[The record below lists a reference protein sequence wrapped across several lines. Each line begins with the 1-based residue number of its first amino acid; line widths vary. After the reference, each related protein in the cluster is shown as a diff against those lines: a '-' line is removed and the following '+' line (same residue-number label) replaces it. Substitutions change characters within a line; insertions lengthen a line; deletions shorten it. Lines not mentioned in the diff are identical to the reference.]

1 MKELGNLRT
10 VLDAQTDK
18 GKDTEGGRKTAVIFE
33 HDTLFRLQE
42 GIELLNK
49 VREEL
54 QEGGI
59 EILIQLAHV
68 GLASLHLLQQLV
80 EFSCLHQFHYSLAHG
95 LYLVDIDGTKAQE
108 STNIYFLHLVT
119 LVERMVHLVKRMV
132 HLVKTLIC
140 QLQGMVGFLQLMMG
154 RSNALALLVDIVE
167 QEHNHKEKQG
177 RTRYHEPQMLVARRK
192 FFLIS
197 LLNLREHRHDLAA
210 ADRRIENGSRL
221 PGKLDI
227 LVRALLLAQFG
238 VEQIGNFPERPL
250 VHHSQLDIADSR
262 TQEAAEVLLF
272 ITKLIVGQAA
282 IKLNDGILM
291 GARFRHRQPLI
302 AQSQS
307 LLHIACIAYPHL
319 LHLQIKVII
328 MAESAVY
335 CSLIGIMLAGII
347 FLQGRNVGI
356 ICHLAIQVLAS
367 PEVVAFALS
376 IKISDIDRLQQV
388 VRFGIIARGGFLESK
403 QRLDISHLLF
413 IAHSEGKFHTLVD
426 VFQRHVVL
434 VGAVF
439 LKERKTGIILTA

>member
-1 MKELGNLRT
+1 
-10 VLDAQTDK
+10 
-18 GKDTEGGRKTAVIFE
+18 
-33 HDTLFRLQE
+33 
-42 GIELLNK
+42 
-49 VREEL
+49 
-54 QEGGI
+54 
-59 EILIQLAHV
+59 
-68 GLASLHLLQQLV
+68 
-80 EFSCLHQFHYSLAHG
+80 
-95 LYLVDIDGTKAQE
+95 
-108 STNIYFLHLVT
+108 
-119 LVERMVHLVKRMV
+119 
-132 HLVKTLIC
+132 
-140 QLQGMVGFLQLMMG
+140 
-154 RSNALALLVDIVE
+154 
-167 QEHNHKEKQG
+167 
-177 RTRYHEPQMLVARRK
+177 MLVARRK
-192 FFLIS
+192 FFLIA

-227 LVRALLLAQFG
+227 LVRALLLARFG
-238 VEQIGNFPERPL
+238 VEQIGNFPERTL

-262 TQEAAEVLLF
+262 TQEAAEELLF
-272 ITKLIVGQAA
+272 IAKLIVGQAA
-282 IKLNDGILM
+282 IKLYNGILM

-307 LLHIACIAYPHL
+307 LLHIARIAYPHL

-328 MAESAVY
+328 MAECAVY

-367 PEVVAFALS
+367 PEVVSFALS

-388 VRFGIIARGGFLESK
+388 VRFGIIARGRFLESK
-403 QRLDISHLLF
+403 QRLGIFHLLF

>member
-1 MKELGNLRT
+1 
-10 VLDAQTDK
+10 
-18 GKDTEGGRKTAVIFE
+18 
-33 HDTLFRLQE
+33 
-42 GIELLNK
+42 
-49 VREEL
+49 
-54 QEGGI
+54 
-59 EILIQLAHV
+59 
-68 GLASLHLLQQLV
+68 
-80 EFSCLHQFHYSLAHG
+80 
-95 LYLVDIDGTKAQE
+95 
-108 STNIYFLHLVT
+108 
-119 LVERMVHLVKRMV
+119 
-132 HLVKTLIC
+132 
-140 QLQGMVGFLQLMMG
+140 
-154 RSNALALLVDIVE
+154 
-167 QEHNHKEKQG
+167 
-177 RTRYHEPQMLVARRK
+177 MLVARRK
-192 FFLIS
+192 FFLIA

-227 LVRALLLAQFG
+227 LMRALLLARVG
-238 VEQIGNFPERPL
+238 VEKIGNFPERTL

-262 TQEAAEVLLF
+262 TQEAAEKLLF

-282 IKLNDGILM
+282 IKLYNGILM

-307 LLHIACIAYPHL
+307 LLHIACIACPHL

-328 MAESAVY
+328 MAECAVY
-335 CSLIGIMLAGII
+335 CSLIGITLAGII

-388 VRFGIIARGGFLESK
+388 VRFGIIARGRFLESK
-403 QRLDISHLLF
+403 QRLGIFHLLF

-426 VFQRHVVL
+426 VFQRHVIL

>member
-1 MKELGNLRT
+1 
-10 VLDAQTDK
+10 
-18 GKDTEGGRKTAVIFE
+18 
-33 HDTLFRLQE
+33 
-42 GIELLNK
+42 
-49 VREEL
+49 
-54 QEGGI
+54 
-59 EILIQLAHV
+59 
-68 GLASLHLLQQLV
+68 
-80 EFSCLHQFHYSLAHG
+80 
-95 LYLVDIDGTKAQE
+95 
-108 STNIYFLHLVT
+108 
-119 LVERMVHLVKRMV
+119 
-132 HLVKTLIC
+132 
-140 QLQGMVGFLQLMMG
+140 MVGFLQLMMG

-167 QEHNHKEKQG
+167 QEHNHKEKQD
-177 RTRYHEPQMLVARRK
+177 RKRYHEPQMLVARRK
-192 FFLIS
+192 FFLIA

-210 ADRRIENGSRL
+210 AARRIENGSRL

-227 LVRALLLAQFG
+227 LVRALLLARVG
-238 VEQIGNFPERPL
+238 VEKIGNFPERAL

-262 TQEAAEVLLF
+262 TQEAAEELLF

-307 LLHIACIAYPHL
+307 LLHIACIACPHL

-328 MAESAVY
+328 MAECAVY

-388 VRFGIIARGGFLESK
+388 VRFGIIARGRFLESK
-403 QRLDISHLLF
+403 QRLGIFHLLF

-439 LKERKTGIILTA
+439 LKERKAGIILTA

>member
-1 MKELGNLRT
+1 
-10 VLDAQTDK
+10 
-18 GKDTEGGRKTAVIFE
+18 
-33 HDTLFRLQE
+33 
-42 GIELLNK
+42 
-49 VREEL
+49 
-54 QEGGI
+54 
-59 EILIQLAHV
+59 
-68 GLASLHLLQQLV
+68 
-80 EFSCLHQFHYSLAHG
+80 
-95 LYLVDIDGTKAQE
+95 
-108 STNIYFLHLVT
+108 
-119 LVERMVHLVKRMV
+119 
-132 HLVKTLIC
+132 
-140 QLQGMVGFLQLMMG
+140 MVGFLQLMMG

-167 QEHNHKEKQG
+167 QEHNHKEKQD
-177 RTRYHEPQMLVARRK
+177 RKRYHEPQMLVARRK
-192 FFLIS
+192 LFLIS

-227 LVRALLLAQFG
+227 LVRALLLARVG
-238 VEQIGNFPERPL
+238 VEKIGNFPERTL

-262 TQEAAEVLLF
+262 TQEAAEKLLF
-272 ITKLIVGQAA
+272 IAKLIVGQAA
-282 IKLNDGILM
+282 IKLYNGILM

-307 LLHIACIAYPHL
+307 LLHIACIACPHL

-328 MAESAVY
+328 MAECAVY
-335 CSLIGIMLAGII
+335 CSLIGITLSGII

-388 VRFGIIARGGFLESK
+388 VRFGIIARGRFLESK
-403 QRLDISHLLF
+403 QRLGIFHLLF

-426 VFQRHVVL
+426 VFQRHVIL

>member
-33 HDTLFRLQE
+33 HDTLFRSQE

-54 QEGGI
+54 QKGGI

-80 EFSCLHQFHYSLAHG
+80 EFSSLHQFHYSLAHG

-119 LVERMVHLVKRMV
+119 LVERMV

-167 QEHNHKEKQG
+167 QEHNHKEKHG

-192 FFLIS
+192 FFLIF
-197 LLNLREHRHDLAA
+197 LLNMREYRHDLAA
-210 ADRRIENGSRL
+210 AARRIENGSRL

-227 LVRALLLAQFG
+227 LVRALLLARFG
-238 VEQIGNFPERPL
+238 IEQIGEFPERPL

-262 TQEAAEVLLF
+262 TQKAAEKLLF
-272 ITKLIVGQAA
+272 IAKLIVGQAA
-282 IKLNDGILM
+282 IKLYNGILM

-307 LLHIACIAYPHL
+307 LLHIACIACPHL

-328 MAESAVY
+328 MAECAVY
-335 CSLIGIMLAGII
+335 CSLIGITLACII
-347 FLQGRNVGI
+347 FLQRGNVGI
-356 ICHLAIQVLAS
+356 ICHLAIQMLAS
-367 PEVVAFALS
+367 PEVVAPALC

-388 VRFGIIARGGFLESK
+388 V
-403 QRLDISHLLF
+403 
-413 IAHSEGKFHTLVD
+413 
-426 VFQRHVVL
+426 
-434 VGAVF
+434 
-439 LKERKTGIILTA
+439 

>member
-1 MKELGNLRT
+1 
-10 VLDAQTDK
+10 
-18 GKDTEGGRKTAVIFE
+18 
-33 HDTLFRLQE
+33 
-42 GIELLNK
+42 
-49 VREEL
+49 
-54 QEGGI
+54 
-59 EILIQLAHV
+59 
-68 GLASLHLLQQLV
+68 
-80 EFSCLHQFHYSLAHG
+80 
-95 LYLVDIDGTKAQE
+95 
-108 STNIYFLHLVT
+108 
-119 LVERMVHLVKRMV
+119 
-132 HLVKTLIC
+132 
-140 QLQGMVGFLQLMMG
+140 
-154 RSNALALLVDIVE
+154 
-167 QEHNHKEKQG
+167 
-177 RTRYHEPQMLVARRK
+177 MLVARRK

-227 LVRALLLAQFG
+227 LVRALLLARFG
-238 VEQIGNFPERPL
+238 VKQIGEFPERPL

-262 TQEAAEVLLF
+262 TQEAAEELLF
-272 ITKLIVGQAA
+272 IAKLIVGQAA
-282 IKLNDGILM
+282 IKLYDGILM
-291 GARFRHRQPLI
+291 SARFRHRQPFI

-307 LLHIACIAYPHL
+307 LLHIACIACPHL

-328 MAESAVY
+328 MAECAVY
-335 CSLIGIMLAGII
+335 CSLIDIMLAGII

-388 VRFGIIARGGFLESK
+388 VRFGIIARGRFLESK
-403 QRLDISHLLF
+403 QRLGISHLLF
-413 IAHSEGKFHTLVD
+413 ITHSDGKFHTLVD

>member
-1 MKELGNLRT
+1 
-10 VLDAQTDK
+10 
-18 GKDTEGGRKTAVIFE
+18 
-33 HDTLFRLQE
+33 
-42 GIELLNK
+42 
-49 VREEL
+49 
-54 QEGGI
+54 
-59 EILIQLAHV
+59 
-68 GLASLHLLQQLV
+68 
-80 EFSCLHQFHYSLAHG
+80 
-95 LYLVDIDGTKAQE
+95 
-108 STNIYFLHLVT
+108 
-119 LVERMVHLVKRMV
+119 
-132 HLVKTLIC
+132 
-140 QLQGMVGFLQLMMG
+140 MVGFLQLMMG

-238 VEQIGNFPERPL
+238 VEQIGNFPERTL

-262 TQEAAEVLLF
+262 TQEAAEELFF
-272 ITKLIVGQAA
+272 ITKLIVGHAA
-282 IKLNDGILM
+282 IKLYNGILM
-291 GARFRHRQPLI
+291 GARFRHRQPFI

-307 LLHIACIAYPHL
+307 LLHITCIACPHL

-328 MAESAVY
+328 MAECAVY

-388 VRFGIIARGGFLESK
+388 V
-403 QRLDISHLLF
+403 
-413 IAHSEGKFHTLVD
+413 
-426 VFQRHVVL
+426 
-434 VGAVF
+434 
-439 LKERKTGIILTA
+439 

>member
-33 HDTLFRLQE
+33 HDTLFRSQE

-119 LVERMVHLVKRMV
+119 LVERMVHLVK
-132 HLVKTLIC
+132 TLIC

-177 RTRYHEPQMLVARRK
+177 
-192 FFLIS
+192 
-197 LLNLREHRHDLAA
+197 
-210 ADRRIENGSRL
+210 
-221 PGKLDI
+221 
-227 LVRALLLAQFG
+227 
-238 VEQIGNFPERPL
+238 
-250 VHHSQLDIADSR
+250 
-262 TQEAAEVLLF
+262 
-272 ITKLIVGQAA
+272 
-282 IKLNDGILM
+282 
-291 GARFRHRQPLI
+291 
-302 AQSQS
+302 
-307 LLHIACIAYPHL
+307 
-319 LHLQIKVII
+319 
-328 MAESAVY
+328 
-335 CSLIGIMLAGII
+335 
-347 FLQGRNVGI
+347 
-356 ICHLAIQVLAS
+356 
-367 PEVVAFALS
+367 
-376 IKISDIDRLQQV
+376 
-388 VRFGIIARGGFLESK
+388 
-403 QRLDISHLLF
+403 
-413 IAHSEGKFHTLVD
+413 
-426 VFQRHVVL
+426 
-434 VGAVF
+434 
-439 LKERKTGIILTA
+439 

>member
-1 MKELGNLRT
+1 
-10 VLDAQTDK
+10 
-18 GKDTEGGRKTAVIFE
+18 
-33 HDTLFRLQE
+33 
-42 GIELLNK
+42 
-49 VREEL
+49 
-54 QEGGI
+54 
-59 EILIQLAHV
+59 
-68 GLASLHLLQQLV
+68 
-80 EFSCLHQFHYSLAHG
+80 
-95 LYLVDIDGTKAQE
+95 
-108 STNIYFLHLVT
+108 
-119 LVERMVHLVKRMV
+119 
-132 HLVKTLIC
+132 
-140 QLQGMVGFLQLMMG
+140 MVGFLQLMMG

-167 QEHNHKEKQG
+167 QEHNHKEKQD
-177 RTRYHEPQMLVARRK
+177 RKRYHEPQMLVARRK
-192 FFLIS
+192 LFLIS

-227 LVRALLLAQFG
+227 LVRALLLARVG
-238 VEQIGNFPERPL
+238 VEKIGNFPERTL

-262 TQEAAEVLLF
+262 TQEAAEKLLF
-272 ITKLIVGQAA
+272 IAKLIVGQAA
-282 IKLNDGILM
+282 IKLYNGILM

-307 LLHIACIAYPHL
+307 LLHIACIACPHL

-328 MAESAVY
+328 MAECAVY
-335 CSLIGIMLAGII
+335 CSLIGITLAGII

-388 VRFGIIARGGFLESK
+388 VRFGIIARGRFLESK
-403 QRLDISHLLF
+403 QRLGIFHLLF

-439 LKERKTGIILTA
+439 LKERKAGIILTA

>member
-1 MKELGNLRT
+1 
-10 VLDAQTDK
+10 
-18 GKDTEGGRKTAVIFE
+18 
-33 HDTLFRLQE
+33 
-42 GIELLNK
+42 
-49 VREEL
+49 
-54 QEGGI
+54 
-59 EILIQLAHV
+59 
-68 GLASLHLLQQLV
+68 
-80 EFSCLHQFHYSLAHG
+80 
-95 LYLVDIDGTKAQE
+95 
-108 STNIYFLHLVT
+108 
-119 LVERMVHLVKRMV
+119 
-132 HLVKTLIC
+132 
-140 QLQGMVGFLQLMMG
+140 
-154 RSNALALLVDIVE
+154 
-167 QEHNHKEKQG
+167 
-177 RTRYHEPQMLVARRK
+177 MLVARRK
-192 FFLIS
+192 FFLIA

-227 LVRALLLAQFG
+227 LVRALLLARFG
-238 VEQIGNFPERPL
+238 VEQIGNFPERTL

-262 TQEAAEVLLF
+262 TQEAAEELLF

-282 IKLNDGILM
+282 IKLYNGILM

-302 AQSQS
+302 VQSQS

-328 MAESAVY
+328 MAECAVY

-388 VRFGIIARGGFLESK
+388 VRFGIIARGRFLESK
-403 QRLDISHLLF
+403 QRLGIFHLLF

-439 LKERKTGIILTA
+439 LKERKTGIIPTA

>member
-1 MKELGNLRT
+1 
-10 VLDAQTDK
+10 
-18 GKDTEGGRKTAVIFE
+18 
-33 HDTLFRLQE
+33 
-42 GIELLNK
+42 
-49 VREEL
+49 
-54 QEGGI
+54 
-59 EILIQLAHV
+59 
-68 GLASLHLLQQLV
+68 
-80 EFSCLHQFHYSLAHG
+80 
-95 LYLVDIDGTKAQE
+95 
-108 STNIYFLHLVT
+108 
-119 LVERMVHLVKRMV
+119 
-132 HLVKTLIC
+132 
-140 QLQGMVGFLQLMMG
+140 MVGFLQLMMG

-192 FFLIS
+192 FFLIA

-210 ADRRIENGSRL
+210 AARRIENGSRL

-227 LVRALLLAQFG
+227 LMRALLLARFG
-238 VEQIGNFPERPL
+238 VEQIGEFPERPL

-262 TQEAAEVLLF
+262 TQEAAEELLF

-282 IKLNDGILM
+282 IKLYNGILM

-307 LLHIACIAYPHL
+307 LLHIACIACPHL

-328 MAESAVY
+328 MAECAVY

-388 VRFGIIARGGFLESK
+388 VRFGIIARGRFLESK
-403 QRLDISHLLF
+403 QRLGIPHLLF

-439 LKERKTGIILTA
+439 LKERKAGIILTA

>member
-1 MKELGNLRT
+1 
-10 VLDAQTDK
+10 
-18 GKDTEGGRKTAVIFE
+18 
-33 HDTLFRLQE
+33 
-42 GIELLNK
+42 
-49 VREEL
+49 
-54 QEGGI
+54 
-59 EILIQLAHV
+59 
-68 GLASLHLLQQLV
+68 
-80 EFSCLHQFHYSLAHG
+80 
-95 LYLVDIDGTKAQE
+95 
-108 STNIYFLHLVT
+108 
-119 LVERMVHLVKRMV
+119 MV

-167 QEHNHKEKQG
+167 QEHNHKEKQD

-238 VEQIGNFPERPL
+238 VEQIGNFPERTL

-262 TQEAAEVLLF
+262 TQEAAEKLLF
-272 ITKLIVGQAA
+272 IAKLIVGQAA
-282 IKLNDGILM
+282 IKLYNGILM

-307 LLHIACIAYPHL
+307 LLHIACIACPHL

-328 MAESAVY
+328 MAECAVY
-335 CSLIGIMLAGII
+335 CSLIGITLAGII

-388 VRFGIIARGGFLESK
+388 VRFGIIARGRFLESK
-403 QRLDISHLLF
+403 QRLGISHLLF

-426 VFQRHVVL
+426 VFQRHVIL

>member
-33 HDTLFRLQE
+33 HDTLFRSQE

-54 QEGGI
+54 QKGGI

-80 EFSCLHQFHYSLAHG
+80 EFSSLHQFHYSLAHG

-119 LVERMVHLVKRMV
+119 LVERMV

-167 QEHNHKEKQG
+167 QEHNHKEKHG

-192 FFLIS
+192 FFLIF
-197 LLNLREHRHDLAA
+197 LLNMREYRHDLAA
-210 ADRRIENGSRL
+210 AARRIENGSRL

-227 LVRALLLAQFG
+227 LVRALLLARFG
-238 VEQIGNFPERPL
+238 IEQIGEFPERPL

-262 TQEAAEVLLF
+262 TQKAAEKLLF
-272 ITKLIVGQAA
+272 IAKLIVGQAA
-282 IKLNDGILM
+282 IKLYNGILM

-307 LLHIACIAYPHL
+307 LLHIACIACPHL

-328 MAESAVY
+328 MAECAVY
-335 CSLIGIMLAGII
+335 CSLIGITLACII
-347 FLQGRNVGI
+347 FLQRGNVGI
-356 ICHLAIQVLAS
+356 ICHLAIQMLAS

-388 VRFGIIARGGFLESK
+388 VRFGIIARGRFLESK
-403 QRLDISHLLF
+403 QRLGIFHLLF
-413 IAHSEGKFHTLVD
+413 ITHSEGKFHTSVD
-426 VFQRHVVL
+426 IFQRHVVL